1 MNIGKIVK
9 PSSVEEAFR
18 LLTADPA
25 AKVLAGGVWLHMT
38 GADLPLA
45 VDLSGLGIADIRET
59 RDAWVIG
66 AMTPLSQ
73 VEECAVLRSHCGG
86 ILPHAVASVMGPGVR
101 NLATLGGSVM
111 GKFAF
116 SDLMGP
122 LLVLDARLRFHSQPE
137 MTLEAFLS
145 RKELLRDVLVEIVI
159 PKGAGEGY
167 FHKVVRTSLDFALL
181 NVAIARFGQKWR
193 IAVGSR
199 PGIAVRCPEAEALL
213 AVPNPSEALLSEAA
227 AKAASECGCGGNRRA
242 SAEYRRQ
249 LARTYVGRGLSEV
262 NANANRI

>member
-9 PSSVEEAFR
+9 PASVEEAYRF
-18 LLTADPA
+18 LTADPA
-25 AKVLAGGVWLHMT
+25 ARILAGGVWLHMT

-45 VDLSGLGIADIRET
+45 VDLSGLGLVGIRET
-59 RDAWVIG
+59 RDAWEIG
-66 AMTPLSQ
+66 AMTPLAT
-73 VEECAVLRSHCGG
+73 VEECAGLKSHCGG
-86 ILPHAVASVMGPGVR
+86 ILPRAVASVMGPGVR

-111 GKFAF
+111 GKFGF
-116 SDLMGP
+116 SDLIGP
-122 LLVLDARLRFHSQPE
+122 LLVLDARLRFHAQPE

-145 RKELLRDVLVEIVI
+145 RKEPLRDLLVEIVV
-159 PKGAGEGY
+159 PKGTGQGY
-167 FHKVVRTSLDFALL
+167 FHKVVRTALDFALL
-181 NVAIARFGQKWR
+181 NVAIVRFDRKWR

-213 AVPNPSEALLSEAA
+213 AVPNPSTSLLSEAA

-249 LARTYVGRGLSEV
+249 LARTYVGRGLAEV
-262 NANANRI
+262 IAHEN